1 MNYSRRVS
9 KAVKHFWKVRTRQH
23 ENQGAASGRKDAGYR
38 SAVTGGKHLDG
49 FINLFSDL
57 LAEAGLPD
65 SSIHTQTTTL
75 PGYFRPAKKWDLV
88 VVADGALL
96 ASIEFKAQV
105 GPSFGNNFN
114 NRVEEALGNSSDIL
128 TAYREGKF
136 PLSQKPW
143 LGWMMLLEE
152 TPRSSAPVRI
162 DEPHFDVFQ
171 SSAKHPTWTVTGY
184 SVSDLCENTFTVLH
198 VSCYPIRKPA
208 WRVSFGNRTRR
219 QTSPLS
225 RIRWW
230 VMRPPSRGAG
240 ILPDQRGPLH
250 KRQRLRLQSLE
261 LSIPVSELPRPG
273 LTPGP
278 PSPTALVA

>member
-1 MNYSRRVS
+1 MNYSHRVS

-23 ENQGAASGRKDAGYR
+23 ENQGAASGRKDAGFR

-65 SSIHTQTTTL
+65 SSIHTQATTL

-152 TPRSSAPVRI
+152 TPTSTAPVRI
-162 DEPHFDVFQ
+162 GEPHFDVFPEFRET
-171 SSAKHPTWTVTGY
+171 SYVDRYRIFCERLMREHLYSAACLLLSDSTTGLAGKFREPNKETDFAAFAD
-184 SVSDLCENTFTVLH
+184 SLVGHATAFS
-198 VSCYPIRKPA
+198 
-208 WRVSFGNRTRR
+208 RR
-219 QTSPLS
+219 QS
-225 RIRWW
+225 RSARK
-230 VMRPPSRGAG
+230 RP
-240 ILPDQRGPLH
+240 
-250 KRQRLRLQSLE
+250 
-261 LSIPVSELPRPG
+261 
-273 LTPGP
+273 
-278 PSPTALVA
+278 

>member
-1 MNYSRRVS
+1 MNYRRRVS

-23 ENQGAASGRKDAGYR
+23 ENQGAASGRKDAGSR

-143 LGWMMLLEE
+143 LGWMMLLELKLRNRPLPYVSMSR
-152 TPRSSAPVRI
+152 TLMFS
-162 DEPHFDVFQ
+162 Q

-198 VSCYPIRKPA
+198 VSCYPIRKLA

-225 RIRWW
+225 RIRWL
-230 VMRPPSRGAG
+230 VMRPPSHGGVADPPG
-240 ILPDQRGPLH
+240 KDH
-250 KRQRLRLQSLE
+250 KH
-261 LSIPVSELPRPG
+261 G
-273 LTPGP
+273 LK
-278 PSPTALVA
+278 SP